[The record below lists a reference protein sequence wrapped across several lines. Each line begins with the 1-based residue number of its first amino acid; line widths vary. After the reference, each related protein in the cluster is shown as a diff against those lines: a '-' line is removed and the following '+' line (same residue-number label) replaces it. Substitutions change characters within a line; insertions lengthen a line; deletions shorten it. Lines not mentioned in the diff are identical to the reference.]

1 MIYMNISVEV
11 TGNLLEYL
19 DKKVQSGLY
28 KSRSEVVREAI
39 REMIQRDLKELMEA
53 KGITIEELEK
63 LREEVSGE
71 LIKKKF
77 GRRLKSDS

>member
-1 MIYMNISVEV
+1 MNISVEV

-19 DKKVQSGLY
+19 DKKVKAGLY

-39 REMIQRDLKELMEA
+39 REMIQRDLQEQMQA

-63 LREEVSGE
+63 LRGEVSGE

-77 GRRLKSDS
+77 RRRLKSNS

>member
-1 MIYMNISVEV
+1 MNISVEV

-39 REMIQRDLKELMEA
+39 REMIQRDLQEQMLA
-53 KGITIEELEK
+53 KGITLEKLEK
-63 LREEVSGE
+63 LRGEVSDE

>member
-1 MIYMNISVEV
+1 MNISVEV

-39 REMIQRDLKELMEA
+39 REMIQRDFKELMQE
-53 KGITIEELEK
+53 KGLTIDDLEK
-63 LREEVSGE
+63 LRGEVSGE

>member
-1 MIYMNISVEV
+1 MNISIEV

-19 DKKVQSGLY
+19 NKKVQSGLY

-39 REMIQRDLKELMEA
+39 REMIQRDFKEQMKE
-53 KGITIEELEK
+53 KGITIDDLEK
-63 LREEVSGE
+63 LRGEVSGE